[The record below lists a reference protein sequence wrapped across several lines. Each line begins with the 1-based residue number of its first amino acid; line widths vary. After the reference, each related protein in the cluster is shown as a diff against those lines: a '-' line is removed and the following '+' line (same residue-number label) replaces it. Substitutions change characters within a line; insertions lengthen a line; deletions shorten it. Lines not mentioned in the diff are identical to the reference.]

1 MLRPACCPPNRC
13 LPAMKVF
20 TSGCCSA
27 LVISA
32 RRRETMADGV
42 PVGRSDRNH
51 L

>member
-1 MLRPACCPPNRC
+1 
-13 LPAMKVF
+13 MKVF

-32 RRRETMADGV
+32 CKRETMADVV
-42 PVGRSDRNH
+42 PVGRSDKNH